1 MEIKINSGRQTMFRC
16 PFMIMFCVLIDFNME
31 KALVVASPNIVN
43 IVVKIGELY
52 WCCLTAE
59 ECGGSWT
66 MVRAAAP
73 RL

>member
-1 MEIKINSGRQTMFRC
+1 MPIYDY
-16 PFMIMFCVLIDFNME
+16 VLIDFNME
-31 KALVVASPNIVN
+31 KALVDVSPNIVN

>member
-1 MEIKINSGRQTMFRC
+1 MPIYDY
-16 PFMIMFCVLIDFNME
+16 VLIDFNME

-66 MVRAAAP
+66 MAMVRAAAP
-73 RL
+73 LL